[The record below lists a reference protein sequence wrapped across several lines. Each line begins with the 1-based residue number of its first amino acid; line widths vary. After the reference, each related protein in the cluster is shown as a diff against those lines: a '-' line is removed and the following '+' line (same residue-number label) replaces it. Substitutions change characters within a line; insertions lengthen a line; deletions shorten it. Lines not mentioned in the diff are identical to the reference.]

1 MQHYLRVTTNRK
13 IYILTFAS
21 LINRKLAN
29 MAFQKLAPV
38 THENLKQIFTSRNF
52 LRGIRK
58 ATNTGLKRH
67 TESQFSAW
75 RGAFSEDITYFF
87 PDRATY
93 DMPFSTSFEL
103 EPKQYEQIDNQK
115 LMPIIQYHCHPSPY
129 VSPSEQ
135 DLVSHFDI
143 RNQYNLI
150 GGDESLP
157 QSIENYHLDCIGAI
171 RESGKFHDLLV
182 LQNRLK
188 TADSMEG
195 EFAYQQIIERLG
207 RQKDDNALL
216 AKALDGLTNWNAHL
230 LTYEKKG
237 NSYDI
242 CDDQLSGLG
251 KFAYTP
257 ILDTSS

>member
-1 MQHYLRVTTNRK
+1 
-13 IYILTFAS
+13 
-21 LINRKLAN
+21 
-29 MAFQKLAPV
+29 
-38 THENLKQIFTSRNF
+38 
-52 LRGIRK
+52 
-58 ATNTGLKRH
+58 
-67 TESQFSAW
+67 
-75 RGAFSEDITYFF
+75 
-87 PDRATY
+87 
-93 DMPFSTSFEL
+93 MPFSTSFEL

-115 LMPIIQYHCHPSPY
+115 MMPVILYHCHPSPY

-143 RNQYNLI
+143 RNQYNFVV
-150 GGDESLP
+150 GDGPLP

-188 TADSMEG
+188 TPDSTEG

-207 RQKDDNALL
+207 RRKDDNALL
-216 AKALDGLTNWNAHL
+216 AKAIDSLASWNAHL

-237 NSYDI
+237 NSYNI
-242 CDDQLSGLG
+242 SEDQLSELE

-257 ILDTSS
+257 VLDTSS